1 MKHGMMLHGI
11 VLCRGAWQ
19 GSGGIG
25 LLTLFTLLQLQIDA
39 NEGSSSSDEDKR
51 APIAA
56 SHRVFTTHPRY
67 KLGSYFSDMC
77 HLFGGKKTRV
87 EKTSQITHC
96 SQERCNS
103 LEPCFLL
110 QRQISAEPQR
120 VSGHGR
126 GQDCLSSGNLITCL

>member
-56 SHRVFTTHPRY
+56 SHRVFTIHPRY
-67 KLGSYFSDMC
+67 KLGSQICVACLGAKNSCRENVPDNR
-77 HLFGGKKTRV
+77 LQPGKV
-87 EKTSQITHC
+87 
-96 SQERCNS
+96 
-103 LEPCFLL
+103 
-110 QRQISAEPQR
+110 
-120 VSGHGR
+120 
-126 GQDCLSSGNLITCL
+126 

>member
-19 GSGGIG
+19 GSGG

-39 NEGSSSSDEDKR
+39 NEGSSSSDEDKQ

-56 SHRVFTTHPRY
+56 SHRVFTIHPRY

-77 HLFGGKKTRV
+77 HLFGSKKNSCRENVPDNPLQPGKV
-87 EKTSQITHC
+87 
-96 SQERCNS
+96 
-103 LEPCFLL
+103 
-110 QRQISAEPQR
+110 
-120 VSGHGR
+120 
-126 GQDCLSSGNLITCL
+126 